1 MLTSNSATNSPTRS
15 PSHTTVAKSSG
26 KVPTTYRSHSVTA
39 SSTRSQKKRPSYTT
53 VPKSSGKRPTTYPIT
68 PTSSPKTPTIG
79 TISQKPISPSS
90 RGSYPTSTKA
100 PKSSPAPASTTANST
115 TSQNSTGTSSLP
127 VVSASGTLTVS
138 NGQTAS
144 AQVGWVVV
152 GAGIGGFVA
161 VGGIVLPVEGDTAVI
176 IEENN
181 SGQDELSTISHSDTS
196 TIPTTSSESIST
208 STSSSTS
215 SSSTSS
221 STASPTPYNIY
232 PKLDS
237 TPPQQTAF
245 AEDLE
250 RIAQAG
256 SVRRITG
263 GRDQLLLW
271 VASLT
276 PAQASELSRNPT
288 VGPVF

>member
-1 MLTSNSATNSPTRS
+1 M
-15 PSHTTVAKSSG
+15 
-26 KVPTTYRSHSVTA
+26 
-39 SSTRSQKKRPSYTT
+39 
-53 VPKSSGKRPTTYPIT
+53 
-68 PTSSPKTPTIG
+68 
-79 TISQKPISPSS
+79 
-90 RGSYPTSTKA
+90 
-100 PKSSPAPASTTANST
+100 
-115 TSQNSTGTSSLP
+115 
-127 VVSASGTLTVS
+127 VSASGTLTVS

-161 VGGIVLPVEGDTAVI
+161 VGGIILPVEGDTAVI

-215 SSSTSS
+215 SSST
-221 STASPTPYNIY
+221 ASPTPYNIY

-237 TPPQQTAF
+237 TSPEQNAF
-245 AEDLE
+245 AQNLE

-288 VGPVF
+288 VGPVFLVVV